1 MNGGRGLHITLPP
14 WTGIVLVPAVLLAL
28 PFIVLFVAINVV
40 LEVLD
45 EAFKKKA

>member
-14 WTGIVLVPAVLLAL
+14 WAVVVLTPAVLLAL
-28 PFIVLFVAINVV
+28 PFIVLYVAISVV

-45 EAFKKKA
+45 EAFKKEV

>member
-14 WTGIVLVPAVLLAL
+14 WTAIVLLPAVLLAL
-28 PFIVLFVAINVV
+28 PFVVLFVAINVV

-45 EAFKKKA
+45 EAFKKEA